1 MKKWYDEE
9 YKFDIEVVGYLR
21 GDGKYS
27 KMIVCPDGCVIFRLT
42 AAPTGN
48 PNCLREHMFG

>member
-27 KMIVCPDGCVIFRLT
+27 KTIVCPDGCVIFRMT
-42 AAPTGN
+42 AAPTEN